1 MMAKTRILIVDDDEP
16 VRNALQRW
24 FSLRGFEADVAEDGL
39 DAVEKCAQGEY
50 DVILTDLEMP
60 RMGGIEAMARIRR
73 LLPGVPVVVLT
84 GYSDVSNEGVLSD
97 AAKVLFKPLP
107 LREIEKAV
115 RELLALSA
123 S

>member
-1 MMAKTRILIVDDDEP
+1 MVKTRILIVDDDEP

-24 FSLRGFEADVAEDGL
+24 FGLHGFEADVAEDGL
-39 DAVEKCAQGEY
+39 DAIEKCEKREY

-60 RMGGIEAMARIRR
+60 RMGGLEAMARIRG

-84 GYSDVSNEGVLSD
+84 GYSDVSSESVLSG

-115 RELLALSA
+115 RESLARPA